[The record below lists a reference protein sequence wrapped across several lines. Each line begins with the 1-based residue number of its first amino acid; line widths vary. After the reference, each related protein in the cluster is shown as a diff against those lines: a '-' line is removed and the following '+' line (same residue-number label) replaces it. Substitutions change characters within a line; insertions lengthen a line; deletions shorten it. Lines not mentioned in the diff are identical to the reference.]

1 MAVPSSGEL
10 SLKGIANE
18 IDDSDYTSDGVSGAI
33 SLTNLS
39 DGSVASLNLSNDAA
53 NRPDGNAPHAMLSL
67 IHI

>member
-18 IDDSDYTSDGVSGAI
+18 IDDSDYTSDGISGPF

-39 DGSVASLNLSNDAA
+39 DVFLGKISLY
-53 NRPDGNAPHAMLSL
+53 
-67 IHI
+67 